1 MGPGKFFAIGWRAPR
16 GRALLT
22 LLLQVDWSAAAP
34 DIDWGL
40 ELRTGVL
47 SLVRLPLPWSFGQ
60 GTGFF
65 SPLYVCKHIHILGRS
80 VSVGLSGAQSGIYR
94 R

>member
-1 MGPGKFFAIGWRAPR
+1 MGPGKFLAIGWRAPR

-40 ELRTGVL
+40 ELPTGGL

-65 SPLYVCKHIHILGRS
+65 SPFVCVYAHTYSWQICVCGPFWCPVWDI
-80 VSVGLSGAQSGIYR
+80 
-94 R
+94 